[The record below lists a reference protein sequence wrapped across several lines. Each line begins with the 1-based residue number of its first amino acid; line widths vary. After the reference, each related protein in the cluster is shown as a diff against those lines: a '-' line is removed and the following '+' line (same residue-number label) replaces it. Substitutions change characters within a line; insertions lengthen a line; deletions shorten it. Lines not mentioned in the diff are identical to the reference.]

1 MRTTFVLASL
11 VLFALAL
18 AVPLGAAA
26 SPTDE
31 ETIKAQV
38 MAFAAAWDKHDP
50 KAMAAFWAEDGDL
63 VNPFGEMAKSRTE
76 VEQLF
81 GEQHAGMMKG
91 TTYAVTMR
99 GIRMVAPGVAVATWD
114 GVIKGMT
121 AADGSPLPLFDHLV
135 TVVVVKKG
143 GTWQTAAAR
152 AMVPAQVPP
161 PAAPAATGK

>member
-76 VEQLF
+76 VEQ
-81 GEQHAGMMKG
+81 
-91 TTYAVTMR
+91 
-99 GIRMVAPGVAVATWD
+99 
-114 GVIKGMT
+114 
-121 AADGSPLPLFDHLV
+121 
-135 TVVVVKKG
+135 
-143 GTWQTAAAR
+143 
-152 AMVPAQVPP
+152 
-161 PAAPAATGK
+161 